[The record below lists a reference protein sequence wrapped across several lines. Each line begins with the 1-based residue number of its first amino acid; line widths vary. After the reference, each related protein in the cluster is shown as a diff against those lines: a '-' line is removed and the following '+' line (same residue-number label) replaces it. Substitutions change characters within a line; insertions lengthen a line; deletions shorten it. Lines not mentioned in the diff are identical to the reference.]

1 MKKILSLVVLA
12 GLLGVTIGC
21 DNAKPSTSTAKAP
34 TGPAPATTPGK

>member
-21 DNAKPSTSTAKAP
+21 DNAKPTTASKA
-34 TGPAPATTPGK
+34 ATTPPVTTPAK